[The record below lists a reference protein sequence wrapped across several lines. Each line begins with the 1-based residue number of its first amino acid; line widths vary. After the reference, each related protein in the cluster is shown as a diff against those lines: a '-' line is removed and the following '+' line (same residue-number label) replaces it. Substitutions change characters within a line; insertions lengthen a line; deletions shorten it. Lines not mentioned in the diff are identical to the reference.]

1 MRWVSG
7 QKHQTSEILNTVEI
21 LIFSHNS
28 TAQMGVSDTHGV
40 SCWYLCTAALWRCAL
55 YMFCCLSVVYV
66 LVDCVLVREGNKNR
80 HFFTGAYVQ
89 NRPQKEKPGKSSY
102 PLPKKRKK
110 RAPTTRATVLGSS
123 SNLDDRFRTAFLCRR
138 SFMVLAKSARTNR

>member
-21 LIFSHNS
+21 LIFSHSS

-80 HFFTGAYVQ
+80 QNFTGRYVK
-89 NRPQKEKPGKSSY
+89 NRHHTEKPGKSSY
-102 PLPKKRKK
+102 PFPKKKLW
-110 RAPTTRATVLGSS
+110 APATRATVHGSS
-123 SNLDDRFRTAFLCRR
+123 SNLDDRFLTAFLCRCR
-138 SFMVLAKSARTNR
+138 FRVLA